1 MLRHKRRQAL
11 IRLTGVNY
19 GLWDDKEH
27 MTIIKKQITQ
37 MIRRSLAPFPL
48 LEDRAR
54 LVYYCIKNMKH
65 SWSANEVLDVN
76 TTHKHYRLAEV
87 RQLLVDVSQLV
98 RHDRQAGIERVVRS
112 VLAELMKNP
121 PSGMIVKP
129 VYANEFGVFFY
140 ANHFV
145 RTFGLGSEFDEVNS
159 PVNVYADDI
168 FYCPDFYLTFPF
180 ESLKRLKARGLKC
193 IFTMYDIIP
202 IRSPHFFWTADVLA
216 HFKWFRGVLSV
227 ADGIVTDSQTVA
239 NDLYGWLMENHNYRS
254 SNLPIGYFH
263 LGSTISVAKSLEK
276 VDVTTFDVL
285 EKIRQRPTFLMV
297 GTLEPRKGHA
307 QVIEAI
313 ELLWKSGADINLVIV
328 GKEGWR
334 THALAARLAKHAEL
348 NHRLFWLN
356 NASDESLAALY
367 AGSTAL
373 IAASYN
379 EGFGLPLIEAAQ
391 HELPIIARD
400 IPIFREVAGKHAFYF
415 NGLDAVALRDA
426 ISNWLLLHEMGEAP
440 RSVLIS
446 PLTWE
451 ESVVQLTK
459 CIIEDRWYL
468 DWCPV

>member
-1 MLRHKRRQAL
+1 ML
-11 IRLTGVNY
+11 IRLTEVNY
-19 GLWDDKEH
+19 GLWDDKEY
-27 MTIIKKQITQ
+27 MTITKKKITQ
-37 MIRRSLAPFPL
+37 MIRRSLAPFPS

-54 LVYYCIKNMKH
+54 LVYYRIKNMKH
-65 SWSANEVLDVN
+65 LLPANELSDVN
-76 TTHKHYRLAEV
+76 TSQEDCRLSEV
-87 RQLLVDVSQLV
+87 RQLFVDVSQLV
-98 RHDRQAGIERVVRS
+98 RYDRQAGIERVVRS

-129 VYANEFGVFFY
+129 VYANDCGVFCY
-140 ANHFV
+140 ANHFA
-145 RTFGLGSEFDEVNS
+145 RTFCAGSELDEVDL

-180 ESLKRLKARGLKC
+180 ESLKRLKVSGLKC
-193 IFTMYDIIP
+193 VFTVYDIIP

-239 NDLYGWLMENHNYRS
+239 NDLYGWLMENHNYRA

-263 LGSTISVAKSLEK
+263 LGSTTSVAKSLDK
-276 VDVTTFDVL
+276 VDVTTFDLL

-313 ELLWKSGADINLVIV
+313 ELLWKSGADVNLVIV

-334 THALAARLAKHAEL
+334 TYALAARLAKHTEL
-348 NHRLFWLN
+348 NHRLFWLK

-426 ISNWLLLHEMGEAP
+426 ISNWQLLHEMGEAP

-451 ESVVQLTK
+451 ESVMRLTE
-459 CIIEDRWYL
+459 CIIENKWYL
-468 DWCPV
+468 NWYPA